1 MVIPKPPREK
11 NLGQRHWPDAA
22 GWKETDPFSE
32 DSQIKHPCQS
42 AESFS
47 CLASATKMCLYL
59 SEHGV
64 VDGAQVDR
72 PFVGQVIENVE
83 GPGSFGSLLLVA
95 KDEIDPLVQLAGDE
109 LTLQSLE
116 GGGMSRDGGL

>member
-1 MVIPKPPREK
+1 
-11 NLGQRHWPDAA
+11 
-22 GWKETDPFSE
+22 
-32 DSQIKHPCQS
+32 
-42 AESFS
+42 
-47 CLASATKMCLYL
+47 MCLYL

-116 GGGMSRDGGL
+116 GGKKWAEMEDCKCQQMQAILKSAPPTKC

>member
-1 MVIPKPPREK
+1 MR
-11 NLGQRHWPDAA
+11 
-22 GWKETDPFSE
+22 
-32 DSQIKHPCQS
+32 
-42 AESFS
+42 
-47 CLASATKMCLYL
+47 LYL

-72 PFVGQVIENVE
+72 SFVGQVIENVE

-95 KDEIDPLVQLAGDE
+95 KDEIDPLVQLAGDK

-116 GGGMSRDGGL
+116 GQKKSGDGGSSTDAGHF